1 MKILNNQKLFMD
13 IKEKALNTIEER
25 IESIETAIRKKGI
38 GSDYLTKAEKIQ
50 RDVNVGVLLG
60 GATMLLGLGA
70 WMAYRNN

>member
-1 MKILNNQKLFMD
+1 MD